1 MEIYRT
7 QVRLYMDDPKEAE
20 IVKKI
25 KERNKV
31 LHKSIN
37 DYIIHALYE
46 FENKEIKEKFLRQ
59 ILKEELQ
66 NLRLPVLPDEEREK
80 EEDCGEEKPEE
91 EQVFSGIHPDI
102 LGLLG
107 K

>member
-37 DYIIHALYE
+37 DYFQESTRIFWDCWESDGNAG
-46 FENKEIKEKFLRQ
+46 
-59 ILKEELQ
+59 LKC
-66 NLRLPVLPDEEREK
+66 RRK
-80 EEDCGEEKPEE
+80 K
-91 EQVFSGIHPDI
+91 S
-102 LGLLG
+102 
-107 K
+107 